1 MYAQHP
7 LPSNAGVKA
16 LLILAVCWP
25 LTAIDATAK
34 ASFEFDVLVYNTH
47 GLPSIIAG
55 DRPSERFPRIAELTK
70 GYELALLQ
78 EDFAH
83 HELLLGSLPKSH
95 SASRGEN
102 LGSQKCFVCS
112 GSGLTTITGFNTEHW
127 QLRTSFTA
135 FNACSG
141 WLVRLNDCFAQK
153 GFQLGILESSAGH
166 RIFLVNTHL
175 DAGSSTPDR
184 NARASQLNQI
194 AVALQELA
202 RDEAIILAGDLNLNW
217 QSAAD
222 KALLLQFRDR
232 LQLTRAE
239 TGSQA
244 ERGWSV
250 LDYVYFRDG
259 LNADL
264 EVLDSGED
272 TQFKNDAGP
281 LSDHPALFVRF
292 AVH

>member
-1 MYAQHP
+1 M
-7 LPSNAGVKA
+7 
-16 LLILAVCWP
+16 
-25 LTAIDATAK
+25 
-34 ASFEFDVLVYNTH
+34 
-47 GLPSIIAG
+47 
-55 DRPSERFPRIAELTK
+55 
-70 GYELALLQ
+70 
-78 EDFAH
+78 
-83 HELLLGSLPKSH
+83 
-95 SASRGEN
+95 
-102 LGSQKCFVCS
+102 
-112 GSGLTTITGFNTEHW
+112 
-127 QLRTSFTA
+127 
-135 FNACSG
+135 
-141 WLVRLNDCFAQK
+141 
-153 GFQLGILESSAGH
+153 
-166 RIFLVNTHL
+166 
-175 DAGSSTPDR
+175 
-184 NARASQLNQI
+184 
-194 AVALQELA
+194 QELA

-217 QSAAD
+217 QSASD

-244 ERGWSV
+244 ERGWPV

>member
-95 SASRGEN
+95 SASRGD
-102 LGSQKCFVCS
+102 LGRSWLAGGAPS
-112 GSGLTTITGFNTEHW
+112 GPVVA
-127 QLRTSFTA
+127 R
-135 FNACSG
+135 
-141 WLVRLNDCFAQK
+141 R
-153 GFQLGILESSAGH
+153 SAG
-166 RIFLVNTHL
+166 
-175 DAGSSTPDR
+175 AP
-184 NARASQLNQI
+184 
-194 AVALQELA
+194 
-202 RDEAIILAGDLNLNW
+202 
-217 QSAAD
+217 
-222 KALLLQFRDR
+222 KALHTIRIGMFC
-232 LQLTRAE
+232 
-239 TGSQA
+239 S
-244 ERGWSV
+244 
-250 LDYVYFRDG
+250 
-259 LNADL
+259 
-264 EVLDSGED
+264 
-272 TQFKNDAGP
+272 
-281 LSDHPALFVRF
+281 
-292 AVH
+292 